1 MFSIAVSNTSSASFP
16 VASLICSNASYTI
29 DAAVPRLPSSI
40 TRLIRRVT
48 SCELYNGSGNTS
60 RFGALFLR
68 LILSYLPSY
77 YPLGRLAPYLERLC
91 LRSAT
96 PAVSSA
102 PRTMW

>member
-1 MFSIAVSNTSSASFP
+1 MDLPILQAFRRSI
-16 VASLICSNASYTI
+16 
-29 DAAVPRLPSSI
+29 
-40 TRLIRRVT
+40 
-48 SCELYNGSGNTS
+48 
-60 RFGALFLR
+60 LR
-68 LILSYLPSY
+68 LILSYLPS

>member
-1 MFSIAVSNTSSASFP
+1 MLSIAVSNTSRASFP
-16 VASLICSNASYTI
+16 VASLICSKASYTI
-29 DAAVPRLPSSI
+29 VAAVPRLPSSI

-48 SCELYNGSGNTS
+48 IFELYNGSANTS
-60 RFGALFLR
+60 RLGALFLR
-68 LILSYLPSY
+68 LILSYLPS